1 MVEVLHLPH
10 PKLLGLLHVGE
21 HLQEKTERSS
31 ATRNQYITQKP
42 TTQPEANRTNT
53 QANHQPEPKP
63 DQETAPV
70 HFSVGGGVGSPARAL
85 PLPLRAAVEAAAQA
99 AASGACLHPRLSLCI
114 QGRGAAAAEPAQPR
128 GFPFLDGAPRT
139 RRAVWH
145 RRAACILLPC

>member
-1 MVEVLHLPH
+1 MRVMSTIGLEPLAEVQGALLVVEVLHLPH

-21 HLQEKTERSS
+21 HLQEQTERLS

-70 HFSVGGGVGSPARAL
+70 HFSVGGGVGSPARAST
-85 PLPLRAAVEAAAQA
+85 AT
-99 AASGACLHPRLSLCI
+99 AASCS
-114 QGRGAAAAEPAQPR
+114 
-128 GFPFLDGAPRT
+128 
-139 RRAVWH
+139 
-145 RRAACILLPC
+145 